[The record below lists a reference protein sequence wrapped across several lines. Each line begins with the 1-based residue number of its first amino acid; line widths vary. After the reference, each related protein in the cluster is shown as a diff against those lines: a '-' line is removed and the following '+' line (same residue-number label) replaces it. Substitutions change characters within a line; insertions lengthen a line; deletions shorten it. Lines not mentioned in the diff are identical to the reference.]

1 MIDGCIF
8 LSKNGLAAY
17 IISPAKTITLVVPSP
32 TSSSYALDISNI
44 LLAAGCLTSISLRM
58 ACPSLDNT
66 IPPIG
71 SINIFNIDLG
81 PKVLTTI
88 SAIA

>member
-1 MIDGCIF
+1 M
-8 LSKNGLAAY
+8 NGLAAA
-17 IISPAKTITLVVPSP
+17 IISPAMIITLVVPSP
-32 TSSSYALDISNI
+32 TSSSYALLISNI
-44 LLAAGCLTSISLRM
+44 LFAAGCFTSISRRI

-81 PKVLTTI
+81 PKVLTII